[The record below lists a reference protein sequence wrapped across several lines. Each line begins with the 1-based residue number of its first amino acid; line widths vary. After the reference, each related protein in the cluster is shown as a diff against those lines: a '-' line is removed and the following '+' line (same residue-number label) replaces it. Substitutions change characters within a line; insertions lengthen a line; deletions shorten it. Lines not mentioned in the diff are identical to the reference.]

1 MYIYCISSAGFLP
14 PPVFREKPLQPASQP
29 ASRAAA
35 LLSPFQFPEIA
46 RPSTG
51 RVGPAPSLASA
62 LLGTVTGA
70 PRPPLS
76 TAGHLTNLAALTGV
90 ATPCLQ

>member
-1 MYIYCISSAGFLP
+1 MGIYCISSAVFLP
-14 PPVFREKPLQPASQP
+14 PPVFREKPLQP

-51 RVGPAPSLASA
+51 RAGTSPSLAYPI
-62 LLGTVTGA
+62 LGTVTGV